1 MVIFHS
7 YVSLPEGSLFS
18 DISGSEVG
26 KVWIWKVSLL
36 LKKTEPNL
44 TCGFVFVADT
54 RCGYGSK
61 SRAPENWRVST
72 EDSDQLVTPKK
83 HLKTPFLGR
92 HRHVP
97 PGMILGGLLAG
108 WLGNPILLSSS
119 FHQGFNILNIF
130 FCIWALKVQ
139 CFSICWYISS
149 YIILHHP
156 TSSYIILHHPTS
168 SYIILLDHP
177 ASRDTFSSLV
187 PLKIPVSHPLVYR
200 FVASCSCYRLS

>member
-1 MVIFHS
+1 
-7 YVSLPEGSLFS
+7 
-18 DISGSEVG
+18 
-26 KVWIWKVSLL
+26 
-36 LKKTEPNL
+36 
-44 TCGFVFVADT
+44 VFVADT

-130 FCIWALKVQ
+130 FWHLGSESPVFFYLLVHI
-139 CFSICWYISS
+139 IRHHPTSS
-149 YIILHHP
+149 YIVLHHP
-156 TSSYIILHHPTS
+156 TSSYIILHHPARS
-168 SYIILLDHP
+168 SCISRYVFFACAVKDTRIPSPSIQVRCIMFLLSVIIILNKAGSITPHFITNQQCYLWM
-177 ASRDTFSSLV
+177 TFWLSFIV
-187 PLKIPVSHPLVYR
+187 NPL
-200 FVASCSCYRLS
+200 